1 MKRDAAHSRDLIQR
15 VREQLLE
22 TGLSADP
29 STIASLLSSGLI
41 SAGSSSPG
49 GLFRG
54 PGAVR
59 QAAQAIQRE
68 LTGVGPLAQFVETP
82 GVTDVLVTSDGSVWV
97 DQASGLSRTEMRLEA
112 SEVERIAV
120 RVLGRAGRALDTA
133 HPYGDAVVDGYR
145 VHAVLPPIVDSP
157 VLSIRVPNLSLIHI

>member
-49 GLFRG
+49 GPFRG
-54 PGAVR
+54 PGAKQLKR
-59 QAAQAIQRE
+59 
-68 LTGVGPLAQFVETP
+68 F
-82 GVTDVLVTSDGSVWV
+82 SGS
-97 DQASGLSRTEMRLEA
+97 
-112 SEVERIAV
+112 
-120 RVLGRAGRALDTA
+120 
-133 HPYGDAVVDGYR
+133 
-145 VHAVLPPIVDSP
+145 
-157 VLSIRVPNLSLIHI
+157 